1 MTQNN
6 LKRSGCDCHDHG
18 MPGLTIVEKLRNYRL
33 EIKVKTMP
41 VHFWVLLFS
50 NLTEIF
56 VRAISFKINGI
67 SD

>member
-1 MTQNN
+1 
-6 LKRSGCDCHDHG
+6 